1 MPDEAALPAL
11 LSLLP
16 PASSS
21 STPAAPAPS
30 PRLSVVLNPRAG
42 AGNAEE
48 LWATAAA
55 LLEERGLS
63 VEESAVE
70 RTATEGDGARI
81 GRALRGPFAAAASSA
96 RADGAEE
103 GGAGEAGM
111 EVLVIV
117 GGDGT
122 VHEVLNGLLLDGADG
137 PRSEELWAGAGR
149 VEVVLIPAGTAN
161 ALYHHL
167 FPPEA
172 ASFPTTSPAAPF
184 YSLLSFLRSLASS
197 ASSPTTSSDAPTPS
211 LLPLPLA
218 LNSLPSTPPT
228 LTTVVSSS
236 ALHAA
241 LLHDAE
247 ALRATHPG
255 LERFKLAAQANVTRW
270 WAGRLL
276 LRGNVRRYD
285 PSTRAWESLGPA
297 EVQEHGPWA
306 YLVCALVSRFEPAF
320 VVAPFRSPLSPLAPA
335 SDEGSI
341 DVVAI
346 RPLLHAPTAALER
359 DGRAKDAREGFVGRV
374 WGVTGGMYDGGKHV
388 DAVYGK
394 EEAEGEEGR
403 AVCEVWRAEEVEWV
417 PDADPDDLKSRL
429 VCLDGALHDLGSS
442 GGTLRLRQSIRHG
455 SVGGSSKTPIQD
467 ATHDVGVKAKDNSK
481 TLVFGGLAAIGAGAV
496 WWMMADSGDPSKPP
510 LKQTAGQGQPVGKF

>member
-1 MPDEAALPAL
+1 MPDEAQAALQAL

-48 LWATAAA
+48 LWATAAS
-55 LLEERGLS
+55 LLQKQGVS
-63 VEESAVE
+63 VEAGVVE
-70 RTATEGDGARI
+70 RTEKEGDGARI
-81 GRALRGPFAAAASSA
+81 GRALQGRFAAAASSV

-103 GGAGEAGM
+103 GEAGEAGR

-122 VHEVLNGLLLDGADG
+122 VHEVLNGLLLDGTQG
-137 PRSEELWAGAGR
+137 EELWDGAGW

-161 ALYHHL
+161 ALYYHL

-172 ASFPTTSPAAPF
+172 ASFPTASPAAPF
-184 YSLLSFLRSLASS
+184 YSLLSFLRFLASS
-197 ASSPTTSSDAPTPS
+197 ASPPTTSSDTPTPS

-218 LNSLPSTPPT
+218 LNTLPSTLPT

-285 PSTRAWESLGPA
+285 PAARGWVSLGPT
-297 EVQEHGPWA
+297 EVQEQGPWA

-346 RPLLHAPTAALER
+346 RPLRHAPTAALER

-388 DAVYGK
+388 DAVYEK
-394 EEAEGEEGR
+394 EEAEGEQGR